1 MMRAVR
7 NLLLATAAMA
17 ALPGCAAMA
26 TSPVSGFLYTDVS
39 GPMTATSNSASSKKG
54 EAECSSILGLI
65 AMGDCSIQTAASE
78 AGISQIHHVDYK
90 SKNILGLYA
99 TFTIVVYGE

>member
-39 GPMTATSNSASSKKG
+39 GPMTATSNSASRLC
-54 EAECSSILGLI
+54 CSSTNRTRV
-65 AMGDCSIQTAASE
+65 ASMPPDVRAQRGDGVT
-78 AGISQIHHVDYK
+78 
-90 SKNILGLYA
+90 LR
-99 TFTIVVYGE
+99 